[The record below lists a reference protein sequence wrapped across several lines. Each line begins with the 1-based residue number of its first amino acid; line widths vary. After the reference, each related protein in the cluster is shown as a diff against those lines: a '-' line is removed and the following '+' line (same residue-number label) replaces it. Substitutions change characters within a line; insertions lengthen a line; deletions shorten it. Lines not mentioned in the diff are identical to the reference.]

1 MQEVFDIGN
10 FRFILDRLHC
20 KQHLS
25 SAGEALEPMTAVP
38 TQQWA
43 HEALEKLEAGQVAT
57 VVSEMPHRLA
67 HNPRF
72 RSLHPF
78 SLLRRFTHVSAGHP
92 IASRPPASLA

>member
-57 VVSEMPHRLA
+57 VVVEMHGGKVPTISQKK
-67 HNPRF
+67 
-72 RSLHPF
+72 RSN
-78 SLLRRFTHVSAGHP
+78 RTA
-92 IASRPPASLA
+92 